1 MRIAVVTVHRALNC
15 GAALQAWALKCALE
29 RFGHSV
35 EFPACN
41 DIGMEDPD
49 AQPFH
54 PNPRKRG
61 FGHWHDVYRV
71 WRMNALARPIYRPAL
86 ARYERFRLRNLPERD
101 VAPGNFA
108 AHYDLAVF
116 GSDQIWNPEVT
127 KGATGLFCGETLP
140 TGFRA
145 IAYAASVGDRPLVG
159 QDLARVQASLGR
171 FAAVSV
177 RERMAADLLTPACA
191 IPPRVTVDPTL
202 LLKAEDYRPIAA
214 DRHPRKPYLYVYSL
228 IFRKEFW
235 QMAKTA
241 AARLGLEPVYTPL
254 YKYTSYRMP
263 SGLVYGVSPDMFV
276 DLIAHASCVL
286 TDSFH
291 GTVFSLLHHKP
302 FASISHVP
310 DVSLSRPAQLLSEIG
325 CADRVVGEVISD
337 RKLAELLSHPFSTEV
352 DAHLDEQRS
361 KSLDWLKTALHKAPV

>member
-15 GAALQAWALKCALE
+15 GAVLQAWALKGALE
-29 RFGHSV
+29 RLGHSV

-61 FGHWHDVYRV
+61 FGHWHDLYRV

-86 ARYERFRLRNLPERD
+86 ARYERFRLRNLPERE
-101 VAPGNFA
+101 VTPENFA

-127 KGATGLFCGETLP
+127 KDAAGLFRGETLP

-159 QDLARVQASLGR
+159 QDLARLHSSLGR
-171 FAAVSV
+171 FAVVSV
-177 RERMAADLLTPACA
+177 RERMAADLLSSACA
-191 IPPRVTVDPTL
+191 VPPRVTVDPTL
-202 LLKAEDYRPIAA
+202 LLKAEDYRPLAT
-214 DRHPRKPYLYVYSL
+214 DCHPRKPYLYVYSL
-228 IFRKEFW
+228 VFRKELW

-254 YKYTSYRMP
+254 YRYTSYKMP
-263 SGLVYGVSPDMFV
+263 RGLVYGVSPDLFV
-276 DLIAHASCVL
+276 DLIAHANCVL

-291 GTVFSLLHHKP
+291 GTIFSLLHHKP
-302 FASISHVP
+302 FVSISHVP
-310 DVSLSRPAQLLSEIG
+310 DVSLSRPAQLLNEIG
-325 CADRVVGEVISD
+325 CVDRVVGEEISAG
-337 RKLAELLSHPFSTEV
+337 RLTELLNHPFSTEV
-352 DAHLDEQRS
+352 DARLEEQRS
-361 KSLDWLKTALHKAPV
+361 ESLNWLETALQDTPI